1 MQTISLRLQHTKII
15 TCFLNGRISDLL
27 SVLPA
32 LGAGPGLGCEEHLL
46 AAGGGRGGARHLPRL
61 QPRVQDVQDHGSNH
75 QVEAVH
81 EGEQILPLC
90 NYLHST
96 FLKLIT
102 LSILPYVER
111 TCMGQILNIIVY
123 P

>member
-1 MQTISLRLQHTKII
+1 MQTISLHLQLTKIV

-46 AAGGGRGGARHLPRL
+46 AAGGGWGGARHLPRL

-81 EGEQILPLC
+81 EGAAEFLVFPAANLC
-90 NYLHST
+90 FHLRICNEH
-96 FLKLIT
+96 
-102 LSILPYVER
+102 
-111 TCMGQILNIIVY
+111 ILNKILIVRM
-123 P
+123 

>member
-81 EGEQILPLC
+81 EGAAEFLVFPIALLC
-90 NYLHST
+90 FHLRICNEH
-96 FLKLIT
+96 
-102 LSILPYVER
+102 
-111 TCMGQILNIIVY
+111 ILNRIFNCENITFNL
-123 P
+123 